1 MIVCGYDGTPGSHAG
16 LTEALKLA
24 KDIGSD
30 LTVVFAYARSGLPT
44 EMKDLDDA
52 VKARAEVVLKEAQSE
67 AAAVGVTAYAEF
79 RRGEPAETLIEAA
92 DASDARYI
100 VVGSY
105 GERPL
110 KSALVGSTPSR
121 LLHLSDRPVVVV
133 RVE

>member
-67 AAAVGVTAYAEF
+67 AAAGGVTAHAEF